1 MKRTLTGILI
11 LTLAGCATNPEPY
24 VGAVMSPPAR
34 EALYVPEKAQ
44 PGRLE
49 YAPDRD
55 TFAPVLTERFTFP
68 TQQQANNAWLRA
80 RVPPGPYDIINASE
94 ECSTPESPGTNVSRI
109 SIFACK
115 PGAFDEQTTRIARSR
130 APVVHCATDFI
141 NEAGQR
147 LRGLVSRH
155 EIRPQHMI
163 RAAHVIGPTHAVRR
177 AVTEFAYDLDKG
189 AFVARFAVHNYTI
202 HVEDD
207 GGEVVVRFL
216 WRQVRSPG

>member
-1 MKRTLTGILI
+1 MKRTLTCILG

-34 EALYVPEKAQ
+34 EALYAPEKAQ

-80 RVPPGPYDIINASE
+80 RVPPGPQGIINASE
-94 ECSTPESPGTNVSRI
+94 ALSTPESSGTNVSRI

-115 PGAFDEQTTRIARSR
+115 PGAFDEQTTRIARYKG
-130 APVVHCATDFI
+130 PVVHCATDFL

-147 LRGLVSRH
+147 LRRETVNFYWDRRVWRLQETDPPRT
-155 EIRPQHMI
+155 P
-163 RAAHVIGPTHAVRR
+163 VR
-177 AVTEFAYDLDKG
+177 
-189 AFVARFAVHNYTI
+189 
-202 HVEDD
+202 
-207 GGEVVVRFL
+207 
-216 WRQVRSPG
+216 WRDRETSPGDHWSWLPFGNRYE